1 MEFGELKDVVLSD
14 VWSDEARDFT
24 PWLADNMDLL
34 SQEIG
39 LPLAWE
45 GTEVPVDGFSA
56 DILATTT
63 DGSHVVIENQYGRT
77 DHDHL
82 GKLLTY
88 TAGLEAQ
95 IVIWVAERFHDA
107 HLSAIRWLNER
118 TPEPF
123 SFLAV
128 RIQVVQIADSPM
140 VPRFTLLAGPD
151 NWHQRVK
158 ENTRTD
164 RLSEGGQFRKEFW
177 ESYARRYPND
187 IPQISATS
195 NQWVYVK
202 EADLVISLLLARGK
216 VGLFLR
222 GNRGEST
229 EIARGRASAFEV
241 SFRSQ
246 FDWPQDEPIYDCAEF
261 IHMNTHDRDNWPQMV
276 EWLHDHLQ
284 IYTSIL
290 EREL

>member
-1 MEFGELKDVVLSD
+1 
-14 VWSDEARDFT
+14 
-24 PWLADNMDLL
+24 
-34 SQEIG
+34 
-39 LPLAWE
+39 
-45 GTEVPVDGFSA
+45 
-56 DILATTT
+56 
-63 DGSHVVIENQYGRT
+63 
-77 DHDHL
+77 
-82 GKLLTY
+82 
-88 TAGLEAQ
+88 
-95 IVIWVAERFHDA
+95 
-107 HLSAIRWLNER
+107 
-118 TPEPF
+118 
-123 SFLAV
+123 
-128 RIQVVQIADSPM
+128 M

-164 RLSEGGQFRKEFW
+164 RLSEGGQFRKDFW

-202 EADLVISLLLARGK
+202 EANLVISLLLARGK

-229 EIARGRASAFEV
+229 EIARGRASVFEM

-261 IHMNTHDRDNWPQMV
+261 FHTNTHDRDNWPQMV